1 MAAIIALCG
10 DQNTG
15 KTETLKRLIALIEKK
30 YGCSATGVHKNHHGC
45 KRKSSLRKERVVT
58 FKIGSTKI
66 GITTRGDTV
75 GLLEDDFQ
83 DMGEDCGVYVCACHP
98 GKSFDSFFSKKP
110 NDEITIIGRSFVDD
124 KISRNKSFTS
134 QRIEDL
140 RSKQDDSQAAELLKI
155 IESLL

>member
-83 DMGEDCGVYVCACHP
+83 DMGEDCGVYVCACICVGLCSSP
-98 GKSFDSFFSKKP
+98 CVKSALISCILCCNLP
-110 NDEITIIGRSFVDD
+110 IRSCLTGV
-124 KISRNKSFTS
+124 KIN
-134 QRIEDL
+134 L
-140 RSKQDDSQAAELLKI
+140 R
-155 IESLL
+155 